1 MLRSLCLLWR
11 LLLIQWSTHS
21 LCEGLLIRMGS
32 YFDSVFGNK
41 LQVIFGA
48 IAAFFISIWGM
59 AGAEG
64 QEVILL
70 VVGAT
75 ICLFVGDI
83 ILGVLIAIRQGVF
96 SSKGFGRALEKLV
109 VYGLVVTG
117 MTSFGVIVA
126 AIPCATGIAVPTEII
141 IASARGFFMW
151 TLILI
156 SMTEFISIVENLR
169 TLGFS
174 LPQQV
179 YDLIDEV
186 NKRIGRAVPG
196 VEVDD

>member
-1 MLRSLCLLWR
+1 
-11 LLLIQWSTHS
+11 
-21 LCEGLLIRMGS
+21 MGS
-32 YFDSVFGNK
+32 YFDSLFANK
-41 LQVIFGA
+41 MQVLLGA
-48 IAAFFISIWGM
+48 VAAFFISIWGM